1 MITHQVNE
9 IKLIDDDG
17 KEYTV
22 FECQEGTE
30 KASLKWIKV
39 GPSRFRLSDGTPVA
53 KIDDNTFKIDGNP
66 RLVRVKSEVSRKKR
80 LFSITA
86 ITLLML
92 NGTGAAAA
100 ELPTFELMG
109 FPITPHQVAV
119 VGSAHVQEQVANS
132 RLTLGE
138 MPASPHQMAVLTP
151 RSRALGTAAA
161 KTGSSVR

>member
-53 KIDDNTFKIDGNP
+53 KIDDNTFKIDGNS
-66 RLVRVKSEVSRKKR
+66 RHMRVKSEVSGIKR

-109 FPITPHQVAV
+109 FPITPHQVVV

-151 RSRALGTAAA
+151 RSRALGTTAA

>member
-109 FPITPHQVAV
+109 FPITPQV

>member
-30 KASLKWIKV
+30 EASLKWIKV
-39 GPSRFRLSDGTPVA
+39 GPSRFRLSDSTPVA

-109 FPITPHQVAV
+109 FPITPQV